1 MDAIMRQQFVN
12 PGIQRHIGGS
22 PIKSGTLLIIGVDF
36 FESINKQC
44 YIGSFHQ
51 GLIDLIKLIIGKIF
65 SWPRDHQTI
74 EAIGNGLIFQV
85 DRFQTVSF

>member
-1 MDAIMRQQFVN
+1 MGQQFVES
-12 PGIQRHIGGS
+12 GIQRHIARS
-22 PIKSGTLLIIGVDF
+22 PVKPETLLIIKVDF

-44 YIGSFHQ
+44 KIGSSHQ
-51 GLIDLIKLIIGKIF
+51 SLIDLIKLIIGKFF

-74 EAIGNGLIFQV
+74 EAVRNGLIFQI